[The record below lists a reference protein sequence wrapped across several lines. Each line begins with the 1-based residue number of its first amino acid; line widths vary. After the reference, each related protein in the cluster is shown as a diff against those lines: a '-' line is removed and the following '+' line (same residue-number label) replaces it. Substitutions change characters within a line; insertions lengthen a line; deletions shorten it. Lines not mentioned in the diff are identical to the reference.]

1 MISSSNIVLRGRE
14 MFTGIITDVGEVRS
28 IEKHGDMNIK
38 INTRYNTAEIELGAS
53 IACSGACLTVVEKG
67 DGWFAVEAS
76 AETLDRTTIGDWGVG
91 TQVNTERA
99 MKLGEELGGH
109 IVSGHVDGI
118 AKILSTKIEGDSKRF
133 EFEVPEDLKCFIAEK
148 GSVALEGVSLT
159 VNEVSGNQFGVNIIN
174 HTQSFTTFGKKSVGD
189 RVNLEIDML
198 ARYVSRLMEKE

>member
-1 MISSSNIVLRGRE
+1 MG
-14 MFTGIITDVGEVRS
+14 
-28 IEKHGDMNIK
+28 
-38 INTRYNTAEIELGAS
+38 TR
-53 IACSGACLTVVEKG
+53 
-67 DGWFAVEAS
+67 
-76 AETLDRTTIGDWGVG
+76 
-91 TQVNTERA
+91 VNTERA

-133 EFEVPEDLKCFIAEK
+133 EFEVSEDLKCFIAEK

-174 HTQSFTTFGKKSVGD
+174 HTQSFTTFGEKLVGD

>member
-1 MISSSNIVLRGRE
+1 MISSNNIALQGKK

-28 IEKHGDMNIK
+28 IKQHGDMNIE
-38 INTRYNTAEIELGAS
+38 INTAFNTAEIELGAS
-53 IACSGACLTVVEKG
+53 IACSGACLTVVAKG
-67 DGWFAVEAS
+67 EGWFAIEAS
-76 AETLDRTTIGDWGVG
+76 AETLDRTTIGDWMVG
-91 TQVNTERA
+91 TRVNTERA

-118 AKILSTKIEGDSKRF
+118 AKILSTRIEGDSKRF
-133 EFEVPEDLKCFIAEK
+133 EFEVSEDLKCFIAEK

-174 HTQSFTTFGKKSVGD
+174 HTQSFTTFGEKSVGD

>member
-1 MISSSNIVLRGRE
+1 
-14 MFTGIITDVGEVRS
+14 
-28 IEKHGDMNIK
+28 
-38 INTRYNTAEIELGAS
+38 
-53 IACSGACLTVVEKG
+53 
-67 DGWFAVEAS
+67 
-76 AETLDRTTIGDWGVG
+76 
-91 TQVNTERA
+91 

-174 HTQSFTTFGKKSVGD
+174 HTQRFTTFGEKSAGD